1 MTLATIVDRM
11 LQGKPSIAMDYAVQ
25 RMKSLEAVF
34 QGVHYSVANQFELIR
49 MEKTMAASAPET
61 QMAAKQAREEEK
73 ILQQAGRPV
82 SRTFRQDL
90 PTPDKGSKGKGKRK
104 GKDSDHKGKGDA
116 KNNPTGAKK
125 D

>member
-25 RMKSLEAVF
+25 RMKSLEAD
-34 QGVHYSVANQFELIR
+34 QFELIR

-90 PTPDKGSKGKGKRK
+90 PAPDKGSKGKGKRK
-104 GKDSDHKGKGDA
+104 GKDSDHKGKGEA